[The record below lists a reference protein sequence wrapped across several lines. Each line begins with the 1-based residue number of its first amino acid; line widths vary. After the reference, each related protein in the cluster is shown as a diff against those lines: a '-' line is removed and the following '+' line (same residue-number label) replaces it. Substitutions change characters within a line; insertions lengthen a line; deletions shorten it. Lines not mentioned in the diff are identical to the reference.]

1 MSIPYKHSLSFA
13 RGLDEN
19 DPMNSFRPLFRIPQR
34 NGKDCIYFCGNSLGL
49 QPKAASNSI
58 AEQMDNWAH
67 FAVEGHFEGAT
78 PWMTYHKQARKTL
91 SHLVG
96 AKEHEVVAMNSLT
109 VNLHLLL
116 VTFYQP
122 KGQRR
127 KILMEKGAF
136 PSDQYALESHL
147 KWYGY
152 DPEECIIE
160 VEPDVDNN
168 LYSTDHIIREVAK
181 AGDELA
187 LVLFSGIQY
196 YTGQL
201 FDMAAITKAAHDV
214 GALAGFDLAHAM
226 GNVPMSLHD
235 AEVDFATW
243 CSYKYLNSSPGG
255 ISGIYVH
262 EKHAANKDLNRFG
275 GWWGHNEQERF
286 KMKKGFD
293 PTPNADGWQLSNAP
307 VLLLAAH
314 MASLDIFEKA
324 GIDKLRKKSVA
335 LTGFLEFLL
344 RELNKDDE
352 TVQIITSSNP
362 EERGSQ
368 LSLFITNGNKEVFN
382 AIQRRGVIADWRE
395 PNVIRIAPA
404 PLYNTFEE
412 VFLFV
417 EILKEELLKLSS
429 IKHG

>member
-1 MSIPYKHSLSFA
+1 
-13 RGLDEN
+13 
-19 DPMNSFRPLFRIPQR
+19 
-34 NGKDCIYFCGNSLGL
+34 
-49 QPKAASNSI
+49 
-58 AEQMDNWAH
+58 
-67 FAVEGHFEGAT
+67 
-78 PWMTYHKQARKTL
+78 MTYHKQARKTL
-91 SHLVG
+91 SRLVG

-122 KGQRR
+122 QGLRR

-160 VEPDVDNN
+160 VEPDVDTN
-168 LYSTDHIIREVAK
+168 LYSTGHIVNEISK

-201 FDMAAITKAAHDV
+201 FDMAAITKAAHEV

-255 ISGIYVH
+255 ISGIYIH
-262 EKHAANKDLNRFG
+262 EKHAANKELNRFG

-293 PTPNADGWQLSNAP
+293 PSPNADGWQLSNAP

-314 MASLDIFEKA
+314 MASLNIFEKA
-324 GIDKLRKKSVA
+324 GIDELRKKSVA

-352 TVQIITSSNP
+352 TVQIITPSNP
-362 EERGSQ
+362 GERGSQ

-382 AIQRRGVIADWRE
+382 AIHRRGVIADWRE

-412 VFLFV
+412 VFQFV
-417 EILKEELLKLSS
+417 EILKEELLKLAS